1 MTNLLSAIDRIAFTV
16 GNVEVAWYGIL
27 IVLGMMTSLTIA
39 LTQCKRIGLTT
50 DDAIEF
56 FLWVIPIAVVMGRL
70 MYVFAHPDDFFDPAV
85 WAEDSTQ
92 AFVDMIALWDGGI
105 TILGGILGGFFGVVF
120 FSIRMRKKINF
131 GQALD
136 LIVPVLL
143 VGQLFGRV
151 GNFINQEAFG
161 LPAKMLGIPEAFP
174 FAIFIDK
181 PSGVAPEF
189 WSIVYDNLNQIGPDG
204 VTKGGWFAATFFY
217 EMCWNA
223 VGATIAFIIWDKNCK
238 TKRYPGI
245 LAFFYLF
252 WYFIGRALL
261 EYVRIDAV
269 PVTQTLCFVV
279 APVALVFGVLYLLF
293 RENRIA
299 YRKIN
304 NANNDGTL
312 DELVLTK
319 WEVDNYNFTAKMMK
333 KPNKFLSWLYGNE
346 EFVLADAIAPSS
358 KEEIAEYRKNM
369 KEQNKALRIE
379 EKAKNKE
386 EWKNRLEKVK
396 NFFSGKK
403 EEDITPVDTTEVTEI
418 SEAEETIATEENIDQ
433 SIDAE
438 NLDCDNEETAC
449 AESDESEPSDKV
461 TENGDEE

>member
-1 MTNLLSAIDRIAFTV
+1 MTNILSAIDRIAFSI
-16 GNVEVAWYGIL
+16 GKVEVAWYAIL
-27 IVLGMMTSLTIA
+27 IVLGMMTSLIIA
-39 LTQCKRIGLTT
+39 MTQCKRIGLTT
-50 DDAIEF
+50 DDTIEF

-70 MYVFAHPDDFFDPAV
+70 MYVFVRPDVYFNPEV

-120 FSIRMRKKINF
+120 FSISKRKKINF

-161 LPAKMLGIPEAFP
+161 LPASVLGIPEAFP
-174 FAIFIDK
+174 FAVFIDQ
-181 PSGVAPEF
+181 PSGVSAEY
-189 WSIVYDNLNQIGPDG
+189 WDIVYKNMTVVGPDG
-204 VTKGGWFAATFFY
+204 TMGGWFAATFFY

-223 VGATIAFIIWDKNCK
+223 VGATIAFVIWRYNSKS
-238 TKRYPGI
+238 KRYPGI

-252 WYFIGRALL
+252 WYFLGRALL

-279 APVALVFGVLYLLF
+279 APIALVLGVLYILF

-299 YRKIN
+299 FRKVN
-304 NANNDGTL
+304 MAAQEGNL
-312 DELVLTK
+312 DSLVLSK
-319 WEVDNYNFTAKMMK
+319 WEVDNYTFTAKMFK
-333 KPNKFLSWLYGNE
+333 KPNKFLSWLYGTE
-346 EFVLADAIAPSS
+346 EFVPVESIEPSS
-358 KEEIAEYRKNM
+358 KEALEEYRKEM
-369 KEQNKALRIE
+369 KEQNKALRLE
-379 EKAKNKE
+379 ERAKNKE

-396 NFFSGKK
+396 SFFSGKK
-403 EEDITPVDTTEVTEI
+403 KEGENLENAEGADSVEADDDDNVAESSQSDATDAGMLEANEATESVETEESSDRVTE
-418 SEAEETIATEENIDQ
+418 SEN
-433 SIDAE
+433 
-438 NLDCDNEETAC
+438 
-449 AESDESEPSDKV
+449 K
-461 TENGDEE
+461 DEE